1 MKLAPLRTWLAPSQ
15 DDRNRVLALV
25 DVDFWVDC
33 CRACA
38 GLEPVSPIPCP
49 IAIECEADPPNR
61 LRQIVEHESCRK
73 TQHPVVV
80 RAHHLVASIV
90 LGATFTVFL
99 PVDLNDK
106 PTSSAV
112 EVSPPA
118 KNLPLP
124 NKAESIDRSP
134 SNLRP
139 DTTFG
144 IRGLTPT
151 RVGRGVLL
159 LRRQWRRT
167 VLGTARGRCVGGR
180 SEFVKQTPPPS
191 SSTGRHH
198 HTWRSSSMGST
209 GSSIPSDTTS
219 SSQAS
224 GSTPSTRARRR
235 ASRRFRST

>member
-1 MKLAPLRTWLAPSQ
+1 
-15 DDRNRVLALV
+15 LV
-25 DVDFWVDC
+25 DVDFRVDC

-80 RAHHLVASIV
+80 GAHHLVASIV

-99 PVDLNDK
+99 PVDLDYK

-167 VLGTARGRCVGGR
+167 VLGTAREVCWGPLRVRQTDTSTIEFDRPAPSHLAFVFDGIHRQFDPVGYDEFLAGVR
-180 SEFVKQTPPPS
+180 IYSEHEGQAARKS
-191 SSTGRHH
+191 SLPLDVELMELAEVVGEL
-198 HTWRSSSMGST
+198 G
-209 GSSIPSDTTS
+209 
-219 SSQAS
+219 
-224 GSTPSTRARRR
+224 
-235 ASRRFRST
+235 